1 MKGSKGRRKEL
12 PWYRE
17 FDELDV
23 LDPPLTKRK
32 ETAIRKR
39 SVIPWF
45 FRPLLDEKEGR
56 LPNKQGNQ
64 PFTLKE
70 TKEKVEP

>member
-1 MKGSKGRRKEL
+1 MKGSKGRRKGSL

-45 FRPLLDEKEGR
+45 FSDPFSTRRRKAT
-56 LPNKQGNQ
+56 KQAGKKAN
-64 PFTLKE
+64 PSL
-70 TKEKVEP
+70 